1 MEIFGVTS
9 NLISTAGSLG
19 NNLGSVASGLNLPA
33 PNILSNY
40 ASYNYVLTLSAL
52 SSDDLNFPDQSYK
65 IGKPLPI
72 ICKSAGA
79 DPTNR
84 IKTAF
89 GANEFYINNL
99 TFESRIG
106 NVSVKSTN
114 ISVVQFDV
122 IEPYSIGLFIMSV
135 QQAAAQAG
143 HKNWRD
149 GAYLLSIEFR
159 GNTETGGIKKVPFST
174 RHIPIR
180 LSMME
185 IKSSA
190 EGSKYLINGFAING
204 LAQTTEF
211 ASLKTETS
219 IQGKTVQEVLQT
231 GPQSLQA
238 VVNAKL
244 GEAKKSDDVAL
255 ANQIVIL
262 FPKEEDLPSS
272 VAPAAASV
280 TARGTKATLNPQLTS
295 TSETIL
301 KKIGVDKTTLQQSIS
316 AINDIG
322 QASMGFNDF
331 RPADAGTANAADT
344 YDPISK
350 TWIRGKLVHD
360 PQTGTFKFAQNSD
373 IPTAIN
379 QILLASDYAK
389 KSLENVDPA
398 TGMVTWW
405 RIETQIFYIDSQD
418 NEAKTNK
425 KPKIA
430 VYKIV
435 PYKVHPGKT
444 VGPNTN
450 PNYDLLKKKIV
461 KRYDYIFTGKN
472 TEIINFNIDFN
483 VGFSNSFTADSY
495 KNNQD
500 LVTGKKDA
508 PAATAGNNVQT
519 QDASPKG
526 NPVFD
531 QQGSNPNGSL
541 VQTADKQ
548 FSEGQG
554 GGGKDTLTQLVAKN
568 FHKAIT
574 NPLDM
579 VLIDLE
585 ILGDPYWIV
594 SSGLGNYTS
603 KTVNGVKD
611 LSTDG
616 SVNWQTSEVDMIVN
630 FRSPIDINQ
639 ITGLYNFAGPNH
651 QDMTKDPKA
660 GPAIGFTG
668 LYKVILVTSEFR
680 NGSFVQKVSAQRRG
694 GQEMKA
700 IGTKENRINTSV
712 PAANGVNA
720 QGQNVT
726 IKNADGSTTN
736 PETGVTTPAVA
747 SAGGDRGT
755 RGVA

>member
-1 MEIFGVTS
+1 MDILGSTT
-9 NLISTAGSLG
+9 NLLSTAGSLG
-19 NNLGSVASGLNLPA
+19 SNFGSIASGINLPA

-52 SSDDLNFPDQSYK
+52 SSNDLNFPDQSYK

-84 IKTAF
+84 VKTAF

-106 NVSVKSTN
+106 SVSVKSTN
-114 ISVVQFDV
+114 ISVVQFDI
-122 IEPYSIGLFIMSV
+122 IEPYSIGLFVMSV
-135 QQAAAQAG
+135 QQAAAEAG
-143 HKNWRD
+143 HRNWRD

-180 LSMME
+180 LTMME

-190 EGSKYLINGFAING
+190 EGSRYLINGFAING

-211 ASLKTETS
+211 ASLQTETS
-219 IQGKTVQEVLQT
+219 IKGKTVQEVLQT

-244 GEAKKSDDVAL
+244 NESKKSEDVAL

-262 FPKEEDLPSS
+262 FPKEDDLPSS
-272 VAPAAASV
+272 VTPAAASV
-280 TARGTKATLNPQLTS
+280 TAKGTKATLNPQLTS
-295 TSETIL
+295 SSETIL
-301 KKIGVDKTTLQQSIS
+301 KKIGVDKTTLQQSIT

-350 TWIRGKLVHD
+350 TWIRGKIVHD
-360 PQTGTFKFAQNSD
+360 PQTGLFKFAQNSD

-389 KSLENVDPA
+389 KALETVDPA

-405 RIETQIFYIDSQD
+405 RIETQIFYIDSEE

-483 VGFSNSFTADSY
+483 VGFANSFTADGY

-500 LVTGKKDA
+500 LVTAKKDA
-508 PAATAGNNVQT
+508 PAATTGNNEQT

-526 NPVFD
+526 NPVNN

-541 VQTADKQ
+541 VQSADKQ

-585 ILGDPYWIV
+585 ILGDPFWIV

-603 KTVNGVKD
+603 KAVNGVKD

-616 SVNWQTSEVDMIVN
+616 SVNWQTSEVDMIIN
-630 FRSPIDINQ
+630 FRTPIDINQ

-668 LYKVILVTSEFR
+668 LYRVVLVTSEFR
-680 NGSFVQKVSAQRRG
+680 NGSFVQKISAQRRG

-712 PAANGVNA
+712 PAA
-720 QGQNVT
+720 
-726 IKNADGSTTN
+726 
-736 PETGVTTPAVA
+736 
-747 SAGGDRGT
+747 GGDRGT
-755 RGVA
+755 RGGA

>member
-1 MEIFGVTS
+1 MDIIGSTT
-9 NLISTAGSLG
+9 NLLSTAGSLG
-19 NNLGSVASGLNLPA
+19 NNFGSVASGLNLPA

-84 IKTAF
+84 VKTAF

-106 NVSVKSTN
+106 SVSVKSTN

-143 HKNWRD
+143 HRNWRD

-180 LSMME
+180 LTMME

-190 EGSKYLINGFAING
+190 EGSRYLINGFAING

-280 TARGTKATLNPQLTS
+280 TAKGTKATLNPQLTS
-295 TSETIL
+295 TSETVL

-331 RPADAGTANAADT
+331 RPADAGTANASDT

-483 VGFSNSFTADSY
+483 VGFANSFTADSY

-526 NPVFD
+526 NPVFS

-616 SVNWQTSEVDMIVN
+616 SVNWQTSEVDMIIN

-668 LYKVILVTSEFR
+668 LYRVVLVTSEFR
-680 NGSFVQKVSAQRRG
+680 NGSFVQKISAQRRG
-694 GQEMKA
+694 GQEIKA

-712 PAANGVNA
+712 PAA
-720 QGQNVT
+720 Q
-726 IKNADGSTTN
+726 
-736 PETGVTTPAVA
+736 TG
-747 SAGGDRGT
+747 GERGT
-755 RGVA
+755 RAGA